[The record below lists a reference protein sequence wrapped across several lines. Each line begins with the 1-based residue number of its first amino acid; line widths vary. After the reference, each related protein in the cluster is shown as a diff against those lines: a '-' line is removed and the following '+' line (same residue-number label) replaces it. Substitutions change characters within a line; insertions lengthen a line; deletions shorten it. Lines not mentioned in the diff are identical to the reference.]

1 MPPDGG
7 ERTSPRL
14 RRVLIYL
21 GGRCRHP
28 QDSVPPPLLPIAA
41 AAPAAAVDRE
51 TPDAADL
58 LSDLRRAATAGRRA
72 GRSRLDGPHA
82 GRVRLSLPAAQHRQ
96 RAWLADP
103 EYRAVRRRV

>member
-21 GGRCRHP
+21 EGRCRHP
-28 QDSVPPPLLPIAA
+28 QNSVPPPLSPISA
-41 AAPAAAVDRE
+41 AAPAAVNRE
-51 TPDAADL
+51 NPDAADL

-72 GRSRLDGPHA
+72 GRARLDGPHA
-82 GRVRLSLPAAQHRQ
+82 GRVRLSLSAAQHRQ
-96 RAWLADP
+96 RARLADP
-103 EYRAVRRRV
+103 EW